1 MKIDLERMGSTVH
14 DDDDDDGVDDKDDV
28 NDDDDYGVDD
38 KDDVNDDDTFMK
50 ATKSKFRC
58 ASINVAESSRML
70 YI

>member
-1 MKIDLERMGSTVH
+1 MGSTVH
-14 DDDDDDGVDDKDDV
+14 DDDDDDDDKDDV
-28 NDDDDYGVDD
+28 NDDDDDDDDYGVDD